1 MNANQDQKKTQETK
15 QPMMRGPRGMIYAG
29 KASDFKGT
37 MRKLLKYL
45 RPYRFQIM
53 FAGFMAITAALLSV
67 LAPWFLGLITSEVAR
82 AYVAASGQFNALE
95 FGLVDIV
102 FGIRLSIGEIALS
115 IVLIHISS
123 ALLNYFQSFLLIGM
137 TQNLTYSMRRELS
150 AKLNTLPLKF
160 FDKEQFGD
168 LLGRMTNDVETI
180 NATLTQ
186 SISEI
191 FRSIALIIGIFV
203 IMSFLSLPLMGIVL
217 VTTIGSFFA
226 ARQFVRLSQKYFRS
240 QAKSYGELNGH
251 IEETY
256 SGHTVVKV
264 FNHQNKSHQIFDRI
278 NDDLYKTSVKSQF
291 ISGIMMPVQFFFG
304 NLAYISIAVVGALL
318 VLSSHPWLAIEVGI
332 IQTFI
337 QYTRQINQPVQQI
350 GSIANV
356 LQSTAAAAERIFGL
370 LHQEDESPERD
381 DLTTIK
387 HIKGHVVFHDVHFGY
402 HEDIDVIKGF
412 SAEVKPGQKVAIV
425 GPTGAGKTTMVNLLM
440 RFYEI
445 KSGSITIDGIDIK
458 DMKRSDVRALFGMV
472 LQDTWLFEGSVRE
485 NIMYGSLE
493 KSETEMIESARLSQ
507 SHHFIESLSNGYEF
521 LLSEGGSN
529 ISQGQRQLLTIS
541 RAMLADRP
549 MLILD
554 EATSSVDT
562 RTEVLIQHAMEALMQ
577 NRTSFVI
584 AHRLSTIKDADI
596 IFVMNDGNII
606 EQGNHQELL
615 SKNGFY
621 AKLYYSQFDTE

>member
-1 MNANQDQKKTQETK
+1 MNANQQQKKSEETK
-15 QPMMRGPRGMIYAG
+15 APMMRGPRGMVYAG

-37 MRKLLKYL
+37 MRKFLKYL

-53 FAGFMAITAALLSV
+53 IAGFMAITASLLSV

-82 AYVAASGQFNALE
+82 AYVAASGEFDALQ
-95 FGLVDIV
+95 FGLVEII

-115 IVLIHISS
+115 VVLIHILS

-191 FRSIALIIGIFV
+191 FRSIALILGIFV
-203 IMSFLSLPLMGIVL
+203 IMSLLSLPLMAIVL
-217 VTTIGSFFA
+217 VTTIGSLIA
-226 ARQFVRLSQKYFRS
+226 ARQFVKLSQKYFRS
-240 QAKSYGELNGH
+240 QAKFFGELNGH

-264 FNHQNKSHQIFDRI
+264 FNHQKKSHMIFDRI

-304 NLAYISIAVVGALL
+304 NIAYISIAVVGALL
-318 VLSSHPWLAIEVGI
+318 VLTDNAFLAIEVGI

-356 LQSTAAAAERIFGL
+356 LQSTAAASERIFGL
-370 LHQEDESPERD
+370 LHQDDESPERE
-381 DLTTIK
+381 DLTTL
-387 HIKGHVVFHDVHFGY
+387 HRVKGHVVFKDVHFGY
-402 HEDIDVIKGF
+402 QDDTDVIKGF

-445 KSGSITIDGIDIK
+445 KSGKITIDGVDIR
-458 DMKRSDVRALFGMV
+458 DMKRSDVRSLFGMV
-472 LQDTWLFEGSVRE
+472 LQDTWLFEGTVKE
-485 NIMYGSLE
+485 NIMYGSLD
-493 KSETEMIESARLSQ
+493 KSEAEMIESAKLSQ
-507 SHHFIESLSNGYEF
+507 SHHFIESLSNGYDF
-521 LLSEGGSN
+521 LLSESGSN

-584 AHRLSTIKDADI
+584 AHRLSTIKDADV
-596 IFVMNDGNII
+596 IFVMNDGNVI

-615 SKNGFY
+615 EKNGFY